1 MTACI
6 FAGPSLPPAAR
17 ARLAR
22 VLWLP
27 PAAQGD
33 LYRAARTGPAAI
45 GLIDGYFGNV
55 ASVWHK
61 EILWALERGIHVYGA
76 ASIGALRAAELAD
89 FGMHG
94 IGVISAAYRDGT
106 LQDDDEV
113 ALLHGPAETGYLPL
127 SEPMVN
133 LRSSFAAAVHANV
146 LTEFAIAPADRVRES
161 ALLPGAPPAGGHCG
175 GRTARPARGSC
186 RRPQRLVAA
195 RPCRSETARRAR
207 PAGAHRQPPGE
218 PAAAVHAHL
227 APGAHRAMGSRTS
240 AGGRGVAPIAT
251 RTFRG

>member
-146 LTEFAIAPADRVRES
+146 LTELQSLLLIACAKALFYQERRLPAVIAAAERRGLPAEVAADLNAWWPLGRVDLKRLD
-161 ALLPGAPPAGGHCG
+161 ALALQERIASHLANPPPPFTPTWRLA
-175 GRTARPARGSC
+175 RTA
-186 RRPQRLVAA
+186 QWEAA
-195 RPCRSETARRAR
+195 RLRAD
-207 PAGAHRQPPGE
+207 
-218 PAAAVHAHL
+218 AAS
-227 APGAHRAMGSRTS
+227 PR
-240 AGGRGVAPIAT
+240 
-251 RTFRG
+251 